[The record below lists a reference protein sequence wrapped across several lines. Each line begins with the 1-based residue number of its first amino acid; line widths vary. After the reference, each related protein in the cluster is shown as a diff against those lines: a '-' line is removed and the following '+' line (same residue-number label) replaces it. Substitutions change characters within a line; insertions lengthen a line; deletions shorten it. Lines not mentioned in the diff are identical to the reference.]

1 MSPDMQQ
8 PPPSAPPPPSGG
20 SIPRTLIGAFL
31 VLIGLLLALDQLGWV
46 EANHLMRFWPVLVV
60 LYGLAIL
67 QRGGRGVV
75 YGTIVMLIGAWL
87 LLNTLHWLILEPWQ
101 FIWPLILVV
110 VGARILM
117 RSGDHRRQGPPPTS
131 GFPPAGTSAPSG
143 QYNPPGPAPS
153 TGFSSQPGSPPTLD
167 HISMFGM
174 MGGTKRRVAGA
185 VFRSAD
191 MTSLMGGCE
200 LDLRDALLGADGAA
214 HIEVFSLMGGN
225 HIFVPPNWTVILQV
239 TPIMGGV
246 EDKTRP
252 VMGGNQHLYIRGTV
266 LMGGVEVSN

>member
-1 MSPDMQQ
+1 MSPEMQQ
-8 PPPSAPPPPSGG
+8 PPPPPRTS

-31 VLIGLLLALDQLGWV
+31 VVIGLLLALDQLGWV

-75 YGTIVMLIGAWL
+75 YGTIVVLIGGWL

-117 RSGDHRRQGPPPTS
+117 RDHRYPGPPPAS
-131 GFPPAGTSAPSG
+131 GFPPAGSSAPTPTASFG
-143 QYNPPGPAPS
+143 
-153 TGFSSQPGSPPTLD
+153 SQPGSPPAMD

-185 VFRSAD
+185 IFRSAD

-200 LDLRDALLGADGAA
+200 LDLRDALLGADGTA
-214 HIEVFSLMGGN
+214 HVEVFSLMGGN

-252 VMGGNQHLYIRGTV
+252 VMGGNQHLYVRGTV